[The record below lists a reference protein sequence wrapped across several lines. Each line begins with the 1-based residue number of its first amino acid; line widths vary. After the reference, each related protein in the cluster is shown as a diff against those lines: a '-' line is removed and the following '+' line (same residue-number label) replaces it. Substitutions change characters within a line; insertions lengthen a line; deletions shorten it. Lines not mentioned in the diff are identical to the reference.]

1 MNNDS
6 INEIGR
12 RRRRRR
18 IKGERG
24 VRRDV
29 DVADFTAVGFVG
41 LNVNATVGVP

>member
-12 RRRRRR
+12 RRRRR
-18 IKGERG
+18 IKGESG

>member
-6 INEIGR
+6 INEIG
-12 RRRRRR
+12 RRRRR